1 MGFYVYLPNLFQVK
15 IMYHFINQEKN
26 TCYIDFCSLGNLG
39 GGGEEIDPEVVNKT
53 PTCNLKALLLELC
66 RDAGFNPR
74 VSEDPLEE
82 EMATHSSI
90 LV

>member
-1 MGFYVYLPNLFQVK
+1 
-15 IMYHFINQEKN
+15 MYHFINQEKN
-26 TCYIDFCSLGNLG
+26 NLYRFLFTCFIWG
-39 GGGEEIDPEVVNKT
+39 GGEIDPEVVNKM

-66 RDAGFNPR
+66 RDAEFNPR
-74 VSEDPLEE
+74 VREYLLEE